1 MAHYHGKAGQGLT
14 LEEHLAQARAFAD
27 GPLRLALAAGARL
40 DDGTKRRVAER
51 YAELTGLDADY
62 VFASDLRVLDT
73 RFRKRL
79 LLDRSRIVG
88 RYDGRAAGYDLDPVS
103 DDETF
108 VVDDVYLDPAYSSLV
123 NAYLRDEL
131 GWDRV
136 PERRGFADFD
146 WESTEPGKGWMW
158 WHRLTPF
165 FQTECDIDHL
175 GLPEPLRGNVAF
187 TYYPAGHMLYSAK
200 ESLRKFSSDL
210 KRFYA
215 ADAADLP
222 SIDERPA
229 LPAPR
234 IDW

>member
-1 MAHYHGKAGQGLT
+1 MRSIWRR
-14 LEEHLAQARAFAD
+14 ARAFAD

-108 VVDDVYLDPAYSSLV
+108 VVDDAYLDPAYSSLV

-131 GWDRV
+131 GWG
-136 PERRGFADFD
+136 P
-146 WESTEPGKGWMW
+146 
-158 WHRLTPF
+158 
-165 FQTECDIDHL
+165 
-175 GLPEPLRGNVAF
+175 
-187 TYYPAGHMLYSAK
+187 
-200 ESLRKFSSDL
+200 
-210 KRFYA
+210 
-215 ADAADLP
+215 
-222 SIDERPA
+222 RPR
-229 LPAPR
+229 APR
-234 IDW
+234 FCGFRLGIHRAGQGVDVVAPPARATPSALRARSSRSRRSRPTWPWRSCTSPRSRC